1 MQENATSA
9 GLPLPQTGRP
19 FYFVEVSEVPAKSAS
34 PLHALPPRAMY
45 TRTSQLCT
53 AQPQHAFPVIA
64 LPEDFWRM
72 LLSGG
77 SLLTETSA
85 GKCSELEAH
94 NLEPTAHQGFT
105 VQIASPRVQT
115 PRAPKSQ
122 ASKNSTSGNNT
133 KSGVASNSSCSC
145 TVVSPS
151 KAHTPLLLSLR
162 CKSNN

>member
-1 MQENATSA
+1 MLCCRPACQEMQENATSA

-45 TRTSQLCT
+45 TRTSQVCT

-77 SLLTETSA
+77 SLLTETAA

-94 NLEPTAHQGFT
+94 NLSPLLIR
-105 VQIASPRVQT
+105 VLPCRSPRHACRHLGGSA
-115 PRAPKSQ
+115 PR
-122 ASKNSTSGNNT
+122 
-133 KSGVASNSSCSC
+133 
-145 TVVSPS
+145 
-151 KAHTPLLLSLR
+151 
-162 CKSNN
+162 